1 MTVPLLAAYALSS
14 WRGSVQRFRLS
25 SMLRASQKTCL
36 QMHRP
41 RGGIDLDPRALHG
54 FLQQQWYA
62 EFASDEDFSDDD
74 GHATDA
80 DDLDVAAALPGGAGG
95 ADAAAALPGG
105 AGGADA
111 AAAAPG
117 GVGGADAAAAAPGG
131 VGGADADP
139 PARPQLPLRPTAQFY
154 ISVGNL
160 ALHPHTTITVLQAC
174 YSLLKIKVDYGIH
187 DAGFDVML
195 KAVSAFLPQGHYLP
209 RYVALP
215 IRRSTPCSSS
225 VVY

>member
-117 GVGGADAAAAAPGG
+117 GVGGAHISWQSCVASPHDHHG
-131 VGGADADP
+131 VAGVLLVAEDQG
-139 PARPQLPLRPTAQFY
+139 RLRYTRCR
-154 ISVGNL
+154 I
-160 ALHPHTTITVLQAC
+160 
-174 YSLLKIKVDYGIH
+174 
-187 DAGFDVML
+187 
-195 KAVSAFLPQGHYLP
+195 
-209 RYVALP
+209 
-215 IRRSTPCSSS
+215 
-225 VVY
+225 